1 MTAKRLIVGAVTAI
15 VSTVAFVCAACGSTQ
30 ASPSASTATATNSA
44 TATAA
49 TAATPLPPPVSLSG
63 TGGETTSSF
72 TLPSGHLVFNLTGS
86 DACGY
91 GVQLVD
97 ALNRPHD
104 WKADGNGNHVL
115 QAGEQQDLLG
125 FLAGTYQLSV
135 DGAPNGGQGVPC
147 PWTATFTPSR

>member
-1 MTAKRLIVGAVTAI
+1 MTAKRLIVGAMKAI
-15 VSTVAFVCAACGSTQ
+15 VSAVAVLCVACGSTQ
-30 ASPSASTATATNSA
+30 ASPSASTATPTSSA
-44 TATAA
+44 TA

-63 TGGETTSSF
+63 TGRETTRSF

-91 GVQLVD
+91 AIFLVD

-104 WKADGNGNHVL
+104 WAADGNGTHAL

-125 FLAGTYQLSV
+125 FLAGTYQHAV
-135 DGAPNGGQGVPC
+135 DAAPNPGQAGVAC
-147 PWTATFTPSR
+147 TWAFTFTPVR

>member
-1 MTAKRLIVGAVTAI
+1 MNAKRLIVGAVTAI
-15 VSTVAFVCAACGSTQ
+15 VSAVALVCVACGSTQ
-30 ASPSASTATATNSA
+30 ASPSASSATPTSSA
-44 TATAA
+44 TAA
-49 TAATPLPPPVSLSG
+49 AATPLPPPVSLSG
-63 TGGETTSSF
+63 TGSETTSSF

-91 GVQLVD
+91 AIQLVD

-104 WKADGNGNHVL
+104 WKADGNGNHIL

-125 FLAGTYQLSV
+125 FLGGTYQLSV
-135 DGAPNGGQGVPC
+135 DGAPNGGQAGVPC

>member
-1 MTAKRLIVGAVTAI
+1 MTAKRLIVGAMTAI
-15 VSTVAFVCAACGSTQ
+15 VSAVAFVCIACGSTQ
-30 ASPSASTATATNSA
+30 ASPSASTATPTSSA
-44 TATAA
+44 TA

-63 TGGETTSSF
+63 TGRETTTPF

-91 GVQLVD
+91 AIFLVD

-104 WKADGNGNHVL
+104 WKADGTGNHIL
-115 QAGEQQDLLG
+115 GAGDQEDLLG
-125 FLAGTYQLSV
+125 FLAGTFQLAV
-135 DGAPNGGQGVPC
+135 DAAPNPGQSGVPC